1 MEQTLAIIKPDAV
14 QRNLAGKILARLE
27 AEGFVVLG
35 LKMIYLSKQD
45 AERFYAV
52 HRERP
57 FFESL
62 TSYMA
67 SGPAIPILLERDNA
81 IQALRDLMGA
91 TNPAQA
97 AAGTRPKGPGVRG
110 VEGSIGLLTRAHTRS
125 AYSSGSITPFNAASI
140 TSRGTSL
147 PAINLS

>member
-27 AEGFVVLG
+27 AEGFVILG
-35 LKMIYLSKQD
+35 LKMVYLSKQD

-52 HRERP
+52 HRGRP

-67 SGPAIPILLERDNA
+67 SGPAIPILLQRDNA
-81 IQALRDLMGA
+81 IQTLRELMGA
-91 TNPAQA
+91 TNPMQA
-97 AAGTRPKGPGVRG
+97 ATGTIRQEFGLD
-110 VEGSIGLLTRAHTRS
+110 VEKNAMHGSDSPASTVQEISFFFNYLEFRERS
-125 AYSSGSITPFNAASI
+125 
-140 TSRGTSL
+140 
-147 PAINLS
+147 

>member
-1 MEQTLAIIKPDAV
+1 MERTLTIIKPDAV

-27 AEGFVVLG
+27 AEGFVILG
-35 LKMIYLSKQD
+35 LKMVHLAKQD

-57 FFESL
+57 FFDAL

-67 SGPAIPILLERDNA
+67 SGPAIPVLLQRENA
-81 IQALRDLMGA
+81 IQTLRDIMGA

-97 AAGTRPKGPGVRG
+97 AVGTIRKEFGLD
-110 VEGSIGLLTRAHTRS
+110 VEKNAIHGSDASTTA
-125 AYSSGSITPFNAASI
+125 AWEMAFFFNHLEF
-140 TSRGTSL
+140 RERD
-147 PAINLS
+147 

>member
-1 MEQTLAIIKPDAV
+1 MERTLAIIKPDAV
-14 QRNLAGKILARLE
+14 QRNLAGKILTRLE

-35 LKMIYLSKQD
+35 LKMVYLRKQD

-91 TNPAQA
+91 TNPALEKNAMHGSDSTTSA
-97 AAGTRPKGPGVRG
+97 AQEIPFFFSHL
-110 VEGSIGLLTRAHTRS
+110 EFHERS
-125 AYSSGSITPFNAASI
+125 
-140 TSRGTSL
+140 
-147 PAINLS
+147 

>member
-1 MEQTLAIIKPDAV
+1 MQRTLAIIKPDAV
-14 QRNLAGKILARLE
+14 QRNLAGNILARLE

-35 LKMIYLSKQD
+35 LKMVSLSKRE

-57 FFESL
+57 FFQSL

-67 SGPAIPILLERDNA
+67 SGPVMPILLQRDNA
-81 IQALRDLMGA
+81 IQTLRELMGA

-97 AAGTRPKGPGVRG
+97 AAGTIRQECGLD
-110 VEGSIGLLTRAHTRS
+110 VEKNAIHGSDSPASATQEIAFFFNHLEFCERS
-125 AYSSGSITPFNAASI
+125 
-140 TSRGTSL
+140 
-147 PAINLS
+147 